1 MNNEES
7 VRILNVARTME
18 LGAINVYMRIHYELA
33 NRRLLDLADRVKE
46 VAISEMKHAEGLS
59 ERIAELGGAP
69 TLDRDIPSESEDVK
83 RDVIDL
89 YGTLHYME
97 LNTVDAYNELIRE
110 LGAAEDEVSARLLKR
125 YIEEENEHMSY
136 FDDIMGAIGMY
147 GDTFLAQHIKV

>member
-7 VRILNVARTME
+7 VRILNVARAME
-18 LGAINVYMRIHYELA
+18 LGAINVYMRIHYELD
-33 NRRLLDLADRVKE
+33 NRRLLDLADKVKE

-59 ERIAELGGAP
+59 ERIAELGGTP

-89 YGTLHYME
+89 YGILHTME
-97 LNTVDAYNELIRE
+97 VDTVDAYNELIRE
-110 LGAAEDEVSARLLKR
+110 LSAAEDEVSARLLKK
-125 YIEEENEHMSY
+125 YIVEENEHMSY